1 MYAIGVT
8 RLSHSERKIVY
19 DPFDTGHLALETI
32 RDNIQT
38 KEDEL
43 ATLRAQRN
51 ELVIDAINNHVKYSA
66 VSRWAGISRAAIVKI
81 MNGKIG

>member
-1 MYAIGVT
+1 M
-8 RLSHSERKIVY
+8 Y

-32 RDNIQT
+32 RENIQT